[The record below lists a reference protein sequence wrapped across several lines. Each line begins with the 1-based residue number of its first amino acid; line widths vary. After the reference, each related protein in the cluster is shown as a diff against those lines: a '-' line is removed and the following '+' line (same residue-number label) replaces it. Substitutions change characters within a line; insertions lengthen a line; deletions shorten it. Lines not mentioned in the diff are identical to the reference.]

1 MCVCDSVCVYVRAC
15 MLMEELANYAR
26 VTYFWQPSWIT
37 FDLISHWHPTT
48 HTVHTV
54 DPKQETRT
62 SGSGVGKKEGM
73 SAGRSVG
80 SIDVGPAAV
89 RRRSGAA
96 SW

>member
-1 MCVCDSVCVYVRAC
+1 

-80 SIDVGPAAV
+80 SIDGGP
-89 RRRSGAA
+89 SGDDQET